1 MNPMAAAS
9 PPLIPSDPRR
19 ARLRGHPSGLKGRCA
34 ITTVTDLRPALDP
47 GASAAPHPQRH
58 GQHQRR
64 CPPERAALTQNPYKS
79 SLYGSGGLP
88 RCLAH
93 CQAAAGDD
101 CFWSVSIDIG
111 SESRRLRALR
121 HQAGT
126 TGSDP

>member
-88 RCLAH
+88 VQYGFELAAYAVGWLPYVGWLAPL
-93 CQAAAGDD
+93 Q
-101 CFWSVSIDIG
+101 
-111 SESRRLRALR
+111 R
-121 HQAGT
+121 
-126 TGSDP
+126 

>member
-79 SLYGSGGLP
+79 SLYGSRGLP
-88 RCLAH
+88 RLSKLCVGITLNADSASWRDQTANPLA
-93 CQAAAGDD
+93 
-101 CFWSVSIDIG
+101 
-111 SESRRLRALR
+111 
-121 HQAGT
+121 
-126 TGSDP
+126 

>member
-88 RCLAH
+88 QPPL
-93 CQAAAGDD
+93 DK
-101 CFWSVSIDIG
+101 
-111 SESRRLRALR
+111 LRAW
-121 HQAGT
+121 
-126 TGSDP
+126 DV

>member
-88 RCLAH
+88 THHRMSRLGWGVGTSIFVAWQCA
-93 CQAAAGDD
+93 CAG
-101 CFWSVSIDIG
+101 
-111 SESRRLRALR
+111 
-121 HQAGT
+121 
-126 TGSDP
+126 

>member
-47 GASAAPHPQRH
+47 GASAAPHAQRH

-88 RCLAH
+88 QRHTPVHVTVQVVGVLATSEDPCGH
-93 CQAAAGDD
+93 YLAA
-101 CFWSVSIDIG
+101 
-111 SESRRLRALR
+111 L
-121 HQAGT
+121 
-126 TGSDP
+126 